1 MREFIYFRPLEF
13 MGKKN
18 LIRHIP
24 ALHIENAG
32 AEGKCVARYNNKVV
46 FVEYAVPG
54 DVADVR
60 ITQVKSSYMT
70 ATIDRLLE
78 PSPERIDAFCAHF
91 GVCGGCKWQNMA
103 YPTQLKYKQQQVQ
116 DAFERIGKFPFPLL
130 QPIMG
135 SSHVTFYRNKMEYA
149 FTDRKWLTT
158 LENKDELSEAEHAGL
173 GFHVP
178 GRWDKVIDLDTCYLQ
193 DDLGNNIRK
202 AFKTYGA
209 EKGLPF
215 FKLRAQE
222 GWLRQLLLRNNRKGE
237 WMVMLAVTSYDE
249 AGIKELFEAI
259 MPQFPQVKSWL
270 YTINNKRNDSI
281 YDLDIMCYAGEDHL
295 VEELEDLRFII
306 GPKSFFQT
314 NALQTL
320 ELYRKTRELAAL
332 NGTELVYDLYTGVGS
347 IASFLAKKA
356 AKVVGIEYVSQAID
370 DAKRNAA
377 INQLNNVSFF
387 AGDMK
392 DVLNDAFIAEQGKP
406 DVIVTDPPRA
416 GMHEDVVKKILEVAP
431 QRIVYVSCNPATQ
444 ARDIALMQEKY
455 KVTCVQPV
463 DMFPHT
469 HHVENIA
476 LLEKI

>member
-1 MREFIYFRPLEF
+1 
-13 MGKKN
+13 
-18 LIRHIP
+18 
-24 ALHIENAG
+24 
-32 AEGKCVARYNNKVV
+32 
-46 FVEYAVPG
+46 
-54 DVADVR
+54 
-60 ITQVKSSYMT
+60 
-70 ATIDRLLE
+70 
-78 PSPERIDAFCAHF
+78 
-91 GVCGGCKWQNMA
+91 
-103 YPTQLKYKQQQVQ
+103 
-116 DAFERIGKFPFPLL
+116 
-130 QPIMG
+130 
-135 SSHVTFYRNKMEYA
+135 
-149 FTDRKWLTT
+149 
-158 LENKDELSEAEHAGL
+158 
-173 GFHVP
+173 
-178 GRWDKVIDLDTCYLQ
+178 
-193 DDLGNNIRK
+193 
-202 AFKTYGA
+202 
-209 EKGLPF
+209 
-215 FKLRAQE
+215 
-222 GWLRQLLLRNNRKGE
+222 
-237 WMVMLAVTSYDE
+237 MVMLAVTSYDE

-295 VEELEDLRFII
+295 VEELEDLKFII

-356 AKVVGIEYVSQAID
+356 AKVVGIEYVAQAID

-387 AGDMK
+387 SGDMK

-416 GMHEDVVKKILEVAP
+416 GMHEDVVKKILEIAP

-455 KVTCVQPV
+455 RVTYVQPV